1 MDDFDD
7 YSHSLSDEAE
17 KAVDFVKFGV
27 KSIFV
32 SKNLENSDKIAYLN
46 LMTLEEH
53 AFCIRLT
60 IKGYQVVGYE
70 HDVNDEKDEFCAE
83 TIDALLNLI
92 SPLFV
97 QKFSEKLTDKLRCLE
112 YVDDLEETPIKLIL

>member
-17 KAVDFVKFGV
+17 KAVDVVKFGV

-46 LMTLEEH
+46 ITTLEDLS
-53 AFCIRLT
+53 FCVRLT
-60 IKGYQVVGYE
+60 IKGYQVVSNQ
-70 HDVNDEKDEFCAE
+70 HDVDDENFNEKHELCAE
-83 TIDALLNLI
+83 TIDALVGLI
-92 SPLFV
+92 SPLYV

-112 YVDDLEETPIKLIL
+112 EE